1 MPEGYHACDGT
12 PVLPDDDVSDEFRAK
27 FTKYPLQDHAIIKTK
42 SVIKVDVSESDSVT
56 SLAQTVDAL
65 KSEQAIQNTRLD
77 NIENVAANKEITS
90 LEIQQLWE
98 N

>member
-1 MPEGYHACDGT
+1 MAYNANGGISIAEWSEVKKLVNGLSNI
-12 PVLPDDDVSDEFRAK
+12 VNQRLDELGAD
-27 FTKYPLQDHAIIKTK
+27 TVNVIIENVNALQ
-42 SVIKVDVSESDSVT
+42 
-56 SLAQTVDAL
+56 LATTAL
-65 KSEQAIQNTRLD
+65 KSDQTIQNTRLD